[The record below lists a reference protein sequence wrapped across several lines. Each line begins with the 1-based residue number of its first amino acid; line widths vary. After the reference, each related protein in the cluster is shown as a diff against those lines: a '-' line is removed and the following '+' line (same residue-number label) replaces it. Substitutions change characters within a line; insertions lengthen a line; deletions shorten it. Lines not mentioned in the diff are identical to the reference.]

1 MKEEQEMWDFLVYP
15 KVQIPNRGMRSRT
28 MLIKTVRFN
37 LPPQGITDAYEQK
50 RYGEIRKKQREVQS
64 MLHYMGGNYQG
75 DARPRRKMNPNSLKN
90 LKNSGKHFK

>member
-1 MKEEQEMWDFLVYP
+1 MWDFLVYP
-15 KVQIPNRGMRSRT
+15 KVQIPNKGMRSRT
-28 MLIKTVRFN
+28 MLIKTVKFN

-50 RYGEIRKKQREVQS
+50 RDGEIRKKQREVQS
-64 MLHYMGGNYQG
+64 MLHSMGGNYQG